1 MYIYVYIY
9 ICMYMYLCI
18 YIYVCICIYIHVCR
32 YREEREFLCY
42 VMFFYAIL
50 PLIPFYSGPSA
61 HPAVKSAS
69 VTNFL
74 IHLYW
79 SAAEPMPTGSL
90 GLGWV

>member
-1 MYIYVYIY
+1 MIF
-9 ICMYMYLCI
+9 C
-18 YIYVCICIYIHVCR
+18 
-32 YREEREFLCY
+32 
-42 VMFFYAIL
+42 AIL
-50 PLIPFYSGPSA
+50 PLIPFMPSYSGPSA

-90 GLGWV
+90 GLGWGKDSIIFLLVGTWFYCLVVSSNGCVSLLTSKWNL